1 MSTPPEVQDTRRSGF
16 YSGQY
21 ERFGE
26 DLAAEVRREVY
37 GMDFGQQG
45 WRSLGEHEI
54 LISCANDAKRQ
65 RAAFSERLAKRPPER
80 LRAVG

>member
-1 MSTPPEVQDTRRSGF
+1 MSTLPEGQDTGRSEF

-26 DLAAEVRREVY
+26 DLAAGVRREVY

-45 WRSLGEHEI
+45 RSLNEHEI
-54 LISCANDAKRQ
+54 LISCANDAVVNGRN
-65 RAAFSERLAKRPPER
+65 A
-80 LRAVG
+80 